1 MPPQENERSR
11 SPSKPGELKRLV
23 LSVRHAMADLFA
35 GYAIPGDEASV
46 ILRDSVDDL
55 IRHCH
60 RTERPRQLFL
70 QLLENHCVAYVEAQ
84 AAEETDDDQSAP
96 DA

>member
-1 MPPQENERSR
+1 MKPPEDERSH
-11 SPSKPGELKRLV
+11 STSKPGELQRLV
-23 LSVRHAMADLFA
+23 MGLRHAMTDLFA
-35 GYAIPGDEASV
+35 GYAIPGDEASI
-46 ILRDSVDDL
+46 ILRNSVDDL

-70 QLLENHCVAYVEAQ
+70 QVLEDRCVAYVEAQ
-84 AAEETDDDQSAP
+84 EAEEMDDDESAP

>member
-1 MPPQENERSR
+1 MT
-11 SPSKPGELKRLV
+11 
-23 LSVRHAMADLFA
+23 DLFA
-35 GYAIPGDEASV
+35 GYAIPGDEASL

-70 QLLENHCVAYVEAQ
+70 QLLEDHCVAYGKAQ
-84 AAEETDDDQSAP
+84 AAEETDDDESAP